1 MEYREHCLHCRKRFG
16 EDFDYVHRWLDEFY
30 GSDQYKTKHR
40 KLRHHKKGI
49 EEVRQRWG
57 DRAAEAAKLH
67 IIDDLQA
74 IEDKKADESWIAYDE
89 ADYVRRG
96 YW

>member
-1 MEYREHCLHCRKRFG
+1 MEFNEHCMRCRKRFG
-16 EDFDYVHRWLDEFY
+16 EDFDYVHLWLDEFY

-74 IEDKKADESWIAYDE
+74 IEDKKADESWIADNE